1 MSGIENVDVLKAD
14 PDRGL
19 ATLKAAGHDAISLND
34 QRQRS
39 PSTRRRTNARG
50 EAASSVQIR
59 IFTAADT
66 NHPFTMTTNPA
77 VLSTKSFTPQVP
89 LYH

>member
-1 MSGIENVDVLKAD
+1 MRRCTALEKSG
-14 PDRGL
+14 
-19 ATLKAAGHDAISLND
+19 
-34 QRQRS
+34 
-39 PSTRRRTNARG
+39 RG
-50 EAASSVQIR
+50 EAVFSVQIR
-59 IFTAADT
+59 IFAGTGT

>member
-39 PSTRRRTNARG
+39 PSTRRRTG
-50 EAASSVQIR
+50 EVASSVQIR
-59 IFTAADT
+59 IFAAADT